1 MRSNCSGHEVV
12 THLSPEKEEENR
24 STEIATEIA
33 PTEIATWA
41 QSAQQQLLP
50 PLRRLLRP
58 PHSLTHYA
66 CRAARLPW
74 PPSASTCTSHEQ
86 LRFVPRVLP
95 REELAR
101 CGWT

>member
-50 PLRRLLRP
+50 PKD
-58 PHSLTHYA
+58 
-66 CRAARLPW
+66 AARKLDQYIRNNGIR
-74 PPSASTCTSHEQ
+74 ATEI
-86 LRFVPRVLP
+86 RVKNQTFHP
-95 REELAR
+95 IF
-101 CGWT
+101 